1 MKASSGK
8 SDQVAPDSENER
20 HGLHRD
26 AVYAHFDGYGIE
38 LRLND
43 HRNECAVY
51 LEPAVL
57 QALTKFY
64 KRCSQPENN

>member
-1 MKASSGK
+1 MRIPPMNDTIYIG
-8 SDQVAPDSENER
+8 
-20 HGLHRD
+20 D

-43 HRNECAVY
+43 HRNECVVY
-51 LEPAVL
+51 LEPQVL
-57 QALTKFY
+57 QALTEFY